1 MIQLQRHHATGADYR
16 ADIDG
21 LRAIAVLSVMAF
33 HFGGLLPGGF
43 TGVDVFFVISG
54 YLITSQ
60 LAQEIHEGTFG
71 LLGFYYRRIRR
82 IVPALVV
89 MLAVTL
95 AAGKFLLMPG
105 DYMALGASA
114 AAAAFG
120 ASNFFFLTHTDYF
133 AQAADLM
140 PLLHTWSLAV
150 EEQFYLVW
158 PLLLLLLVAGRKR
171 LDVAAAIGALVIIG
185 FGASLVWMD
194 SDPKAAFFMAVPRA
208 WELAIGALLVFL
220 PRLPASLRGASV
232 VGLALIIAGFA
243 LIRSTSF
250 PGLPALL
257 PCVGAALVIWP
268 KERPAGI
275 DRWLGLLRP
284 LGLIS
289 YSLYLWHWPVWV
301 LYRMYI
307 NSGKPLV
314 YEAIAL
320 AAVSILLAVIS
331 WRFVEQPFRRLRL
344 PPAKTVQAG
353 LAACMAIFCAG
364 QFIHSEEGEPE
375 RVPEAYAMRSLE
387 AMWEWPCPKQDAMPP
402 LAATYCFF
410 GKPWKTA
417 SRKVLVWG
425 DSHAGHFAPIIEA
438 AAKEQPDAFLLYQ
451 GCPAVFGGHVNR
463 VDPTIPDYAAQC
475 RSERENA
482 IKLLANDPDIKL
494 VILASS
500 WGYLPRLT
508 SQDGTLPGD
517 DKLDWFASGLT
528 DLIERTQSDG
538 RKFLII
544 GMVPQHQVDPTP
556 CAYAQSSLWRA
567 PCRETEA
574 DRRTMRELSQAT
586 DRVFLKIAA
595 DHPNVE
601 TVIPRDALCDAAGCK
616 SNLNGEFLYRD
627 GGHIRRNLSEG
638 TRRKL
643 ADLIGL
649 TAALERRPPSRVEA
663 TAKGA
668 SN

>member
-1 MIQLQRHHATGADYR
+1 MGATGAYR
-16 ADIDG
+16 PDIDG
-21 LRAIAVLSVMAF
+21 LRAVAVLSVVAYHYGMPM
-33 HFGGLLPGGF
+33 PGGF

-54 YLITSQ
+54 FLITSQ
-60 LAQEIHEGTFG
+60 LFQEISGGTFSV
-71 LLGFYYRRIRR
+71 LGFYHRRIRR
-82 IVPALVV
+82 ILPALVV
-89 MLAVTL
+89 MLAVVVI
-95 AAGKFLLMPG
+95 AGKFLLMPG
-105 DYMALGASA
+105 DYKALGASA

-120 ASNFFFLTHTDYF
+120 ASNFFFLTNTGYF
-133 AQAADLM
+133 DQAADLM

-158 PLLLLLLVAGRKR
+158 PLLLALIAAGRKR
-171 LDVAAAIGALVIIG
+171 GDLAAIVGAIVVVG
-185 FGASLVWMD
+185 FGASLIWLD
-194 SDPKAAFFMAVPRA
+194 ADPKGAFFMAAPRA

-220 PRLPASLRGASV
+220 PALPGRFAGLTL
-232 VGLALIIAGFA
+232 VGLSLIVAGFFTITA
-243 LIRSTSF
+243 TAF
-250 PGLPALL
+250 PGPAALL
-257 PCVGAALVIWP
+257 PCVGSALVIWP
-268 KERPAGI
+268 KGGHGRVAQ
-275 DRWLGLLRP
+275 WLGLLSP
-284 LGLIS
+284 IGLIS

-301 LYRMYI
+301 LYRIYV
-307 NSGKPLV
+307 NSATPLPL
-314 YEAIAL
+314 EATAL
-320 AAVSILLAVIS
+320 AAVSVLLAYLS
-331 WRFVEQPFRRLRL
+331 WRFIEQPARKLRL
-344 PPAKTVQAG
+344 EPTQTVQAG
-353 LAACMAIFCAG
+353 LAACFAIFCAG
-364 QFIHSEEGEPE
+364 AFVHSTDGEPD
-375 RVPEAYAMRSLE
+375 RVPEAYAMRSLD
-387 AMWEWPCPKQDAMPP
+387 AMWEWPCPKQAMLPP
-402 LAATYCFF
+402 LAGTYCFF
-410 GKPWKTA
+410 GKPWNTA
-417 SRKVLVWG
+417 KRKVLVWG

-451 GCPAVFGGHVNR
+451 GCPAAFGGHVNR

-475 RSERENA
+475 RAERENA
-482 IKLLANDPDIKL
+482 IKLLANDPEIKL

-538 RKFLII
+538 RRFLII

-586 DRVFLKIAA
+586 DRAFLKIAA

-601 TVIPRDALCDAAGCK
+601 TVIPRDALCDATGCK

-627 GGHIRRNLSEG
+627 GGHFRRNLSER

-649 TAALERRPPSRVEA
+649 TAALDDRKPDRVEA
-663 TAKGA
+663 TAA
-668 SN
+668 PAD